1 MSPKSV
7 ALRTICP
14 PQFVAIVC
22 REVKSVF
29 PLVCGNSPQ
38 IRKIYCVP
46 HTHTQ
51 HTLQMW
57 YMNLGRS
64 YQIVSPFVAVIVTVC
79 VCVCVAAHLL
89 QIQCGTR
96 MRTVTNDGIGTQQ
109 PLCAISRPQRAPT
122 YTHTRAA
129 STWYGHVTSAANRVQ
144 ASPP

>member
-46 HTHTQ
+46 HTHT
-51 HTLQMW
+51 HTTHTT
-57 YMNLGRS
+57 N
-64 YQIVSPFVAVIVTVC
+64 VIHEFRQVISDCFAICCRECDCLC
-79 VCVCVAAHLL
+79 VCVWPPICSKYSVAHECARSPMTVSVHSSHFALL
-89 QIQCGTR
+89 AGHSEHRHTH
-96 MRTVTNDGIGTQQ
+96 TSHT
-109 PLCAISRPQRAPT
+109 LEQRAHGT
-122 YTHTRAA
+122 
-129 STWYGHVTSAANRVQ
+129 GM
-144 ASPP
+144 